1 MLVAIVIT
9 VFKFIVGILSGSL
22 GILSEAL
29 HSSLDLVAAIVTLFA
44 VRVSDLPA
52 DADYQ
57 YGHGKI
63 ENVSAF
69 IETGLLFLT
78 CIWIVYEAVHR
89 LFFHNVEI
97 EPSVWAVLV
106 MASPSCSTTGARA
119 RSSAWPTSMAAR
131 PCRPTPCTSP
141 PTSGPLRSSSPV
153 SASSGPDASTTFP
166 GWPRPIPSPPS
177 GSRPSSSPSAGGWP
191 VRPLDALLDA
201 APTGVRNEI
210 IAQVGKVPGVL
221 GVERV
226 RIRKAGSRYFTD
238 VAVGMARSLTFQAS
252 DAVVSDVRQRI
263 QGLLGDSDVLVTA
276 VPREL
281 VTESTFDRI
290 RAAALR
296 NNLMVHDISVQDL
309 DGDIH
314 VELHLELDEKMTL
327 IAAHDR
333 VTALEADIRAH
344 VPEITSILTHIESEP
359 ATIETSEAILQDHA
373 LEAKLISIGAALPDV
388 VDVHEIIFKR
398 VRGHIF
404 LSCHVTMQDNL
415 PLARVHDVH
424 DRDGKALQT
433 RGAATAPRP
442 HPPRA
447 ANRQP
452 PLAFA
457 LAFAVLFLLLLLF
470 LRCHPERSEGPLTT
484 AQRSRGGWP
493 IQAFFWA

>member
-1 MLVAIVIT
+1 MVSTAIQPDLMRVEKNRVARNSVAVAIVIT
-9 VFKFIVGILSGSL
+9 IFKFVVGILSGSL

-29 HSSLDLVAAIVTLFA
+29 HSSLDLVAAIVTLYA

-52 DADYQ
+52 DAEYQ

-97 EPSVWAVLV
+97 EPGVWAVLV
-106 MASPSCSTTGARA
+106 MALSIVLDYWRSRSLQRVADKYGSQALQADALHFATDIW
-119 RSSAWPTSMAAR
+119 SSAVVLAGLGFVWAGRLYHVRWLSLADPIAALGVAAIVI
-131 PCRPTPCTSP
+131 S
-141 PTSGPLRSSSPV
+141 V
-153 SASSGPDASTTFP
+153 SWRLARET
-166 GWPRPIPSPPS
+166 
-177 GSRPSSSPSAGGWP
+177 
-191 VRPLDALLDA
+191 LDALLDA
-201 APTGVRNEI
+201 APTGIRNEI

-226 RIRKAGSRYFTD
+226 RIRQAGSRYFTD
-238 VAVGMARSLTFQAS
+238 VAVGMARNLTFQAS
-252 DAVVSDVRQRI
+252 DAIVSDVRQRI

-276 VPREL
+276 VPRAL
-281 VTESTFDRI
+281 GTESTFDRI

-309 DGDIH
+309 EGDIH
-314 VELHLELDEKMTL
+314 VELHIELDEKMTL

-333 VTALEADIRAH
+333 VTALEADIRSH

-373 LEAKLISIGAALPDV
+373 LEAKLISIGAALPEV

-398 VRGHIF
+398 VRGHIY
-404 LSCHVTMQDNL
+404 LSCHVTMQDHL
-415 PLARVHDVH
+415 PLARVHEVMTE
-424 DRDGKALQT
+424 LET
-433 RGAATAPRP
+433 RFKLEAPQLLR
-442 HPPRA
+442 
-447 ANRQP
+447 
-452 PLAFA
+452 
-457 LAFAVLFLLLLLF
+457 VLI
-470 LRCHPERSEGPLTT
+470 HPEPQTDNR
-484 AQRSRGGWP
+484 R
-493 IQAFFWA
+493 